1 MKLTYEA
8 ILNDPSLLERI
19 EKQAHRERA
28 AAVHQLIIVPIKAA
42 FNDHAARG
50 KSRSYWPPSACAL
63 HSLKPR

>member
-8 ILNDPSLLERI
+8 ILHDPSLLERI

-42 FNDHAARG
+42 FNDHAARPHFA
-50 KSRSYWPPSACAL
+50 RQA
-63 HSLKPR
+63 